1 MIEKVSPPVKSNSNP
16 ENILCA
22 PPLFRTKPI
31 FQIFQDFLRS
41 FLKTAEK
48 FLIIKKERRG
58 ESVGERKQQLYSYF
72 ENIDDDKKQ
81 FALDT
86 IDEYL
91 FFLDRMT
98 ELKKLPYIRVSKSNP
113 ERQELTPAA
122 KLIKEYSQAID
133 AKRKTLLMILY
144 RVENSAA
151 DELLAKLE
159 EFE

>member
-1 MIEKVSPPVKSNSNP
+1 M
-16 ENILCA
+16 A
-22 PPLFRTKPI
+22 TKEELQA
-31 FQIFQDFLRS
+31 FF
-41 FLKTAEK
+41 AN
-48 FLIIKKERRG
+48 
-58 ESVGERKQQLYSYF
+58 V
-72 ENIDDDKKQ
+72 DDDKKQ

-91 FFLDRMT
+91 FFLERINY
-98 ELKKLPYIRVSKSNP
+98 LKSLPFIRVNKGNR

-122 KLIKEYSQAID
+122 KLIREYSQAID

-151 DELLAKLE
+151 DDLLKKLA

>member
-1 MIEKVSPPVKSNSNP
+1 M
-16 ENILCA
+16 A
-22 PPLFRTKPI
+22 TKEEL
-31 FQIFQDFLRS
+31 Q
-41 FLKTAEK
+41 K
-48 FLIIKKERRG
+48 FF
-58 ESVGERKQQLYSYF
+58 ESVDE
-72 ENIDDDKKQ
+72 DKKQ

-91 FFLDRMT
+91 FFVERIKYLK
-98 ELKKLPYIRVSKSNP
+98 ELPFIRVNKNNP

-122 KLIKEYSQAID
+122 KLIKEYSQAVD

-151 DELLAKLE
+151 DDLLKKLA